1 MSYLGYANPF
11 YHLGRIIH
19 EYLAAPLP
27 HRPMPA
33 DFYIIGHRG
42 VPLVAP
48 RGSVVSAIR
57 SSMTSSGDLGAA
69 QTSLKRYGLRMSRRS
84 SWV

>member
-11 YHLGRIIH
+11 YHLSCIIR

-27 HRPMPA
+27 HRPMPS

-42 VPLVAP
+42 VP
-48 RGSVVSAIR
+48 R
-57 SSMTSSGDLGAA
+57 
-69 QTSLKRYGLRMSRRS
+69 
-84 SWV
+84 